1 MKKSNIEILENRIM
15 ELEAKQKNDLL
26 ALKNEIEITYES
38 LKPIHLITD
47 FFENNLISKK
57 ILKSNLFKVGLS
69 SIGSYLLKKT
79 ILKKSN
85 SFIRILSAN
94 ALQKVSSSLI
104 QTFLKN

>member
-26 ALKNEIEITYES
+26 ELKNEIEITYES

-47 FFENNLISKK
+47 FLENNLISKK

-94 ALQKVSSSLI
+94 ALQKASSSLI
-104 QTFLKN
+104 ENFLKN